1 MAAQANLYKILMIAA
16 SLMHF
21 IVAIQDLVQ
30 KSRRRS
36 PVVITKSIVQI
47 VLGIFLM
54 YFFITVMYGQ

>member
-16 SLMHF
+16 SLMLF

>member
-1 MAAQANLYKILMIAA
+1 MIAA
-16 SLMHF
+16 SLMLF
-21 IVAIQDLVQ
+21 LVAIQDLVQ

-54 YFFITVMYGQ
+54 YFFITVMFGQ

>member
-1 MAAQANLYKILMIAA
+1 MIAA
-16 SLMHF
+16 SLMLF

>member
-1 MAAQANLYKILMIAA
+1 MIAA
-16 SLMHF
+16 SLMLF

-36 PVVITKSIVQI
+36 PVVITKSIVQM

>member
-16 SLMHF
+16 ALVLF
-21 IVAIQDLVQ
+21 LVAIQDLVQ

-36 PVVITKSIVQI
+36 PVVVTKSIVQM

>member
-16 SLMHF
+16 SLMLF

-36 PVVITKSIVQI
+36 PVVITKSIVQM